1 LRQGVGNGSEAS
13 IHHERTGGEGAS

>member
-13 IHHERTGGEGAS
+13 VHHERTGGEGAS